1 MRYSISI
8 SRRAQKEL
16 ADLPRQV
23 QVIVVDAITDLAADP
38 RPPGCRKL
46 HGRDGWRIRVGDYR
60 VLYDIDDHT
69 RIATVFHIGNRRDVY
84 R

>member
-1 MRYSISI
+1 MTYSVAI

-23 QVIVVDAITDLAADP
+23 QVIVVDAITALAADP
-38 RPPGCRKL
+38 RPPGCLKL
-46 HGRDGWRIRVGDYR
+46 HGREGWRIRAGDYR
-60 VLYDIDDHT
+60 VLYDIDDRARSVT
-69 RIATVFHIGNRRDVY
+69 IFHIGNRRDVY